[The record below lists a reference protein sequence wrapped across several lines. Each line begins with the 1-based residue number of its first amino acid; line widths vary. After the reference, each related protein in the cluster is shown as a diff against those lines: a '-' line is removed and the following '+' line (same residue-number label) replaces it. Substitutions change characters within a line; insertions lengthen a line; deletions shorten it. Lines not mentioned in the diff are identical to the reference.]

1 MPDSNIES
9 SRPHAI
15 HRVLEELGL
24 VSLYQSTKDIK
35 ILCIQRFIRLF
46 AYGASTLVLVAFLR
60 ELGISTTR
68 VGLFMTLTLSGDI
81 VVSFLLALFADG
93 VGRRAVLALG
103 AILMTASGIV
113 FATSSNYW
121 ILLAA
126 AILGVISPGGNEI
139 GPFRGVEE
147 SIVAHLTDPAK
158 RGDVYAWYSLSGTAG
173 GAFGL
178 LTCGWAIHHMRVN
191 LNMDVIDIYR
201 TVFYGYSAIGVLKL
215 ISAVILSAA
224 VEVHDEPEPG
234 PSAPTTE
241 DTEQAPL
248 LPAAPQNESQT
259 APKKKK
265 LLARVSRES
274 IPTVVSLCT
283 LFALDSFASGLAPLS
298 WITYYFKSQ
307 YHIEE
312 GKLGSIFFTTSIIAA
327 GSVLVA
333 SSLAKRIGNVRTM
346 VFTHIPAAVF
356 LALIPIPNDVHLS
369 VLFLVLR
376 SCIQS
381 MDIAP
386 RAAFLATIIPSKER
400 TVVIGLI
407 NVAKTT
413 SSSLGP
419 LITGLLAD
427 SNYFWVSFIIAGS
440 LKVCYDLGF
449 LALFKHREHAEA
461 RRHSE
466 QE

>member
-1 MPDSNIES
+1 MSNSDNES
-9 SRPHAI
+9 PQSRAAG
-15 HRVLEELGL
+15 RVLEELGL
-24 VSLYQSTKDIK
+24 VSLYHSTRDIK
-35 ILCIQRFIRLF
+35 ILCIQRFIRLL

-60 ELGISTTR
+60 ELDVSTTR
-68 VGLFMTLTLSGDI
+68 VGLFMTLTLVGDI
-81 VVSFLLALFADG
+81 VISFFLALFADG

-158 RGDVYAWYSLSGTAG
+158 RGDVYAWYSLCGTAG

-178 LTCGWAIHHMRVN
+178 LSSGWAIHYMRVN
-191 LNMDVIDIYR
+191 LGMNVVDVYR
-201 TVFYGYSAIGVLKL
+201 NVFYGYSAVGVLKL
-215 ISAVILSAA
+215 ISAIILSSA
-224 VEVHDEPEPG
+224 VEAQDEVEQST
-234 PSAPTTE
+234 SASETN
-241 DTEQAPL
+241 EQAPL
-248 LPAAPQNESQT
+248 LAQPGQGQDATQAP
-259 APKKKK
+259 PKKQLRAKI
-265 LLARVSRES
+265 SRES
-274 IPTVVSLCT
+274 IPVVVTLCA

-298 WITYYFKSQ
+298 WITFYFKSQ

-327 GSVLVA
+327 CSVLVA
-333 SSLAKRIGNVRTM
+333 SSLAKRFGNVRTM
-346 VFTHIPAAVF
+346 VFTHIPSAIC
-356 LALIPIPNDVHLS
+356 LALIPIPNEVHIS
-369 VLFLVLR
+369 VLFLILR
-376 SCIQS
+376 SCTQS
-381 MDIAP
+381 MDVAP
-386 RAAFLATIIPSKER
+386 RSAFLAAIILPNER
-400 TVVIGLI
+400 TVVIGLM

-413 SSSLGP
+413 AQSLGP

-427 SNYFWVSFIIAGS
+427 SDYFWVAFIMAGS

-449 LALFKHREHAEA
+449 LALFKHREHAA
-461 RRHSE
+461 AKASNQ

>member
-1 MPDSNIES
+1 MS
-9 SRPHAI
+9 SSSDATSQSPVAN
-15 HRVLEELGL
+15 RVLQELGL
-24 VSLYQSTKDIK
+24 VSLYHSTRDIK
-35 ILCIQRFIRLF
+35 ILCVQRFIRLF

-60 ELGISTTR
+60 ELGVSTTR
-68 VGLFMTLTLSGDI
+68 VGLFMTLTLAGDI
-81 VVSFLLALFADG
+81 IISFILALFADG

-103 AILMTASGIV
+103 AVLMTASGIV
-113 FATSSNYW
+113 FATSNNYW

-139 GPFRGVEE
+139 GPFRGIEE

-178 LTCGWAIHHMRVN
+178 LTCGWLIHHMRVN
-191 LNMDVIDIYR
+191 LGMDVIDVYR
-201 TVFYGYSAIGVLKL
+201 NVFYGYSAVGVLKL
-215 ISAVILSAA
+215 ISALVLSAA
-224 VEVHDEPEPG
+224 VEVHDEPA
-234 PSAPTTE
+234 S
-241 DTEQAPL
+241 DTDTNEQAPL
-248 LPAAPQNESQT
+248 LTQPNPAQTPIQAP
-259 APKKKK
+259 PKKQLRAK
-265 LLARVSRES
+265 VSHES
-274 IPTVVSLCT
+274 IPIVVSLCA

-298 WITYYFKSQ
+298 WITFYFKSQ

-333 SSLAKRIGNVRTM
+333 SSLAKRFGNVKIM
-346 VFTHIPAAVF
+346 VFTHIPSSIF
-356 LALIPIPNDVHLS
+356 LALIPIPNEVHIS
-369 VLFLVLR
+369 VLFLILR
-376 SCIQS
+376 SCTQS

-386 RAAFLATIIPSKER
+386 RSAFLAAIIQSNER

-413 SSSLGP
+413 AQSLGP

-427 SNYFWVSFIIAGS
+427 SDYFWVAFIMAGS

-449 LALFKHREHAEA
+449 LGLFKHREHATA
-461 RRHSE
+461 AAQGNQ